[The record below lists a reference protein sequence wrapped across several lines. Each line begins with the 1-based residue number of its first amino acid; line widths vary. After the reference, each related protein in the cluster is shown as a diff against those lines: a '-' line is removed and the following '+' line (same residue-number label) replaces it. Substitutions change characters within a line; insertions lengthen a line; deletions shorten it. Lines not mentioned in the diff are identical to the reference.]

1 MHNAHTS
8 FGIYTENQFPHPHKL
23 QAWCPTAD
31 LLALVSL
38 ENDLE
43 MYRLSWEK
51 HWSIRVKEP
60 PKKTG
65 GVSRISSGSEADVV
79 SLAWRPDG
87 RLIGHIN
94 IYDYM
99 DGSLAHTIAS
109 VALENS
115 PLASIQCLKWTEV
128 YLGPSSAPAF
138 FGIRQSPNTLLD
150 AMPLLSPIPESSTAQ
165 EMSARMMFARH
176 RRGAARGG
184 FGGMASRTVAGS
196 ALGLSKAEDVTVLDE
211 ESSPI
216 MNALFSSD
224 SHGRFRLRLFGGFD
238 MESISLSEMLQM
250 FAPHQFQT
258 VDIIAADIQAD
269 LSELAIIALGTTSDA
284 KSTGGQLLQI
294 TVGSE
299 LLRRHAREIRAIG
312 VRTRPIQHL
321 LAYMDECLEVM
332 KKDYGKLCQLS
343 EHCMESVQEC
353 LKNNGDSN
361 DPTAEF
367 SHLLLTGRPSV
378 SMDQYLQQE
387 LGHHGVK
394 RWDKSGKAAY
404 ENLRKVAFEC
414 LLPACERLVVHMT
427 DILAYSR
434 WRERYGTLDLDERK
448 VYSCIRLAGE
458 FIGMIERLFQA
469 LKFEIKQFN
478 EFENWI
484 EQVVERLQPTTRG
497 VDEQADEGPK
507 KFPPVDTVS
516 VAGYLRSGMG
526 KGLAT
531 FFKES
536 EATVIGDSRRA
547 PPASGDAV
555 PSYPIVYPF
564 AQDLRDLT
572 VPERE
577 LSRATYGLGLVGAS
591 DPTMAKNQDQDS
603 TMTVEGHLMQLTHQC
618 HLIFEGPSLAVAR
631 SFKVLHSLDLASL
644 DSAPSTSNILAQ
656 DAIKIAL
663 RYCYQIQKV

>member
-1 MHNAHTS
+1 MDPIATQPPLHSSMHNAHTS

-87 RLIGHIN
+87 KMIAVGLDSGHIN

-165 EMSARMMFARH
+165 EMSARMI
-176 RRGAARGG
+176 
-184 FGGMASRTVAGS
+184 
-196 ALGLSKAEDVTVLDE
+196 KAEDVTVLDE

-469 LKFEIKQFN
+469 LKVEIKQFN

-484 EQVVERLQPTTRG
+484 EQ
-497 VDEQADEGPK
+497 
-507 KFPPVDTVS
+507 
-516 VAGYLRSGMG
+516 
-526 KGLAT
+526 
-531 FFKES
+531 
-536 EATVIGDSRRA
+536 GDSRRA

-603 TMTVEGHLMQLTHQC
+603 TMTVEGHLMKLTHQC